1 MSPLYVAFL
10 LVASISAIIL
20 FSAKLKFN
28 TFFVLLVV
36 AALVGLAAGMDGN
49 TLIKAL
55 KQGFGSTLE
64 KIGLL
69 IIFGTTLGVLLEK
82 SGATLSLARYILSQT
97 GEKRTPLAVIL
108 MGFLIGLP
116 IFCDSGFVVLIGL
129 VMSLSARMP
138 KAHVFLV
145 GCLATALYSV
155 HCLVPPHPGITAAAG
170 IMKVDIGQAI
180 LLGFVVAIPPTI
192 VGYFWSKRMNRQ
204 LAFELPI
211 ENRVEEETTLHTL
224 PSPILSF
231 LPIIIPIVLI
241 SIKSL
246 ASLKVEAS
254 TPSVSTPFTMTF
266 KVISFI
272 GEPIIALFIGILMTF
287 PLIKTLS
294 RSKINELLD
303 SAIEKSGSI
312 LAVIAAGGAFGAI
325 IQGMEL
331 GKVFGD
337 SFVASGF
344 GLFIPFALAAIFKTA
359 QGSST
364 VAVISTASIIAPLL
378 PSLGFTDANPEYGGS
393 GPLLALMAA
402 GAGSMV
408 FSHTNDAYFWVISK
422 FSKIDTAT
430 TLKLQGTLS
439 ALMGITAF
447 VTILI
452 WSFVKH
458 LLA

>member
-36 AALVGLAAGMDGN
+36 AAAVGLAAGMDGDA
-49 TLIKAL
+49 LIKAL

-82 SGATLSLARYILSQT
+82 SGATLSLARYISSKT
-97 GEKRTPLAVIL
+97 GEKRTPLAVVL

-145 GCLATALYSV
+145 GCLASSLYSV

-180 LLGFVVAIPPTI
+180 LMGFVVAIPPTI
-192 VGYFWSKRMNRQ
+192 IGYFWSKRMNRQ
-204 LAFELPI
+204 LVFELPI
-211 ENRVEEETTLHTL
+211 ENGVEETDLGTL

-231 LPIIIPIVLI
+231 LPIITPIVLI

-246 ASLKVEAS
+246 ISLKPEMF
-254 TPSVSTPFTMTF
+254 TPSVF
-266 KVISFI
+266 KPISFI
-272 GEPIIALFIGILMTF
+272 GEPMIALFIGILITF

-294 RSKINELLD
+294 RPKLNELLD
-303 SAIEKSGSI
+303 TAIDKSGSI
-312 LAVIAAGGAFGAI
+312 LAVTAAGGAFGAV

-337 SFVASGF
+337 SFAASGL

-378 PSLGFTDANPEYGGS
+378 PSLGFTDGDT
-393 GPLLALMAA
+393 LFALMAA

-408 FSHTNDAYFWVISK
+408 FSHTNDSYFWVISK
-422 FSKIDTAT
+422 FSKLDTAT
-430 TLKLQGTLS
+430 TLKLQGTMS
-439 ALMGITAF
+439 ALLGITAF
-447 VTILI
+447 LTILL
-452 WSFVKH
+452 WAFVKH
-458 LLA
+458 LWT

>member
-1 MSPLYVAFL
+1 MSPIYVAFL

-36 AALVGLAAGMDGN
+36 AAAVGLAAGMDGDA
-49 TLIKAL
+49 LIKAL

-82 SGATLSLARYILSQT
+82 SGATLSLARYILSKT
-97 GEKRTPLAVIL
+97 GEKQTPLAVVL

-145 GCLATALYSV
+145 GCLASALFSV

-180 LLGFVVAIPPTI
+180 LMGFVVAIPTTI
-192 VGYFWSKRMNRQ
+192 VGYFWSKRMNQQ
-204 LAFELPI
+204 LDFELPI
-211 ENRVEEETTLHTL
+211 EKEVEAAAALITL

-231 LPIIIPIVLI
+231 LPIITPIVLI

-246 ASLKVEAS
+246 FSLKPEIF
-254 TPSVSTPFTMTF
+254 TPSVF
-266 KVISFI
+266 KPISFI
-272 GEPIIALFIGILMTF
+272 GEPMIALFIGILMTF

-294 RSKINELLD
+294 QPKLNELLD
-303 SAIEKSGSI
+303 TAIDKSGSI
-312 LAVIAAGGAFGAI
+312 LAVTAAGGAFGAV

-331 GKVFGD
+331 GKVFGS
-337 SFVASGF
+337 SFAASGL
-344 GLFIPFALAAIFKTA
+344 GLFIPFALSAIFKTA

-364 VAVISTASIIAPLL
+364 VAVISTASIVAPLL
-378 PSLGFTDANPEYGGS
+378 PSLGFTDSDTLY
-393 GPLLALMAA
+393 ALMAA

-408 FSHTNDAYFWVISK
+408 FSHTNDSYFWVISK
-422 FSKIDTAT
+422 FSKLDTAT
-430 TLKLQGTLS
+430 TLKLQGTMS
-439 ALMGITAF
+439 ALLGITAF
-447 VTILI
+447 LTILI
-452 WSFVKH
+452 WAFVKH
-458 LLA
+458 LFA

>member
-1 MSPLYVAFL
+1 MSPLYIAFL

-36 AALVGLAAGMDGN
+36 AAAVGLAAGMDGDA
-49 TLIKAL
+49 LIKAL

-82 SGATLSLARYILSQT
+82 SGATLSLARYILSKT
-97 GEKRTPLAVIL
+97 GEKRTPLAVVL

-145 GCLATALYSV
+145 GCLASALYSV

-180 LLGFVVAIPPTI
+180 LMGFVVAIPPTI

-204 LAFELPI
+204 LGFELPI
-211 ENRVEEETTLHTL
+211 ENGVEETDLGTL

-231 LPIIIPIVLI
+231 LPIITPIVLI

-246 ASLKVEAS
+246 VSLKPEMF
-254 TPSVSTPFTMTF
+254 TPSVF
-266 KVISFI
+266 KPISFI
-272 GEPIIALFIGILMTF
+272 GEPMIALFIGIFMTF
-287 PLIKTLS
+287 PLIKTIS
-294 RSKINELLD
+294 RPKLNELLD
-303 SAIEKSGSI
+303 TAIDKSGSI
-312 LAVIAAGGAFGAI
+312 LAVTAAGGAFGAV

-331 GKVFGD
+331 GKVFGS
-337 SFVASGF
+337 SFAASGL

-378 PSLGFTDANPEYGGS
+378 PSLGFMDGDT
-393 GPLLALMAA
+393 LFALMAA

-408 FSHTNDAYFWVISK
+408 FSHTNDSYFWVISK
-422 FSKIDTAT
+422 FSKLDTAT
-430 TLKLQGTLS
+430 TLKLQGTMS
-439 ALMGITAF
+439 ALLGITAF
-447 VTILI
+447 LTILI
-452 WSFVKH
+452 WAFVKH

>member
-36 AALVGLAAGMDGN
+36 AAAVGLAAGMDGDA
-49 TLIKAL
+49 LIKAL

-82 SGATLSLARYILSQT
+82 SGATLSLARYILSKT
-97 GEKRTPLAVIL
+97 GEKRTPLAVVL

-145 GCLATALYSV
+145 GCLASALYSV

-180 LLGFVVAIPPTI
+180 LMGFVVAIPPTI

-204 LAFELPI
+204 LGFELPI
-211 ENRVEEETTLHTL
+211 ENGVEETDLGTL

-231 LPIIIPIVLI
+231 LPIITPIVLI

-246 ASLKVEAS
+246 ISLKPEMF
-254 TPSVSTPFTMTF
+254 TPSVF
-266 KVISFI
+266 KPISFI
-272 GEPIIALFIGILMTF
+272 GEPMIALFIGILMTF
-287 PLIKTLS
+287 PLIKTIS
-294 RSKINELLD
+294 RPKLNELLD
-303 SAIEKSGSI
+303 TAIDKSGSI
-312 LAVIAAGGAFGAI
+312 LAVTAAGGAFGAV

-331 GKVFGD
+331 GKVFGS
-337 SFVASGF
+337 SFAASGL

-378 PSLGFTDANPEYGGS
+378 PSLGFMDGDT
-393 GPLLALMAA
+393 LFALMAA
-402 GAGSMV
+402 GAGSMF
-408 FSHTNDAYFWVISK
+408 FSHTNDSYFWVISK
-422 FSKIDTAT
+422 FSKLDTAT
-430 TLKLQGTLS
+430 TLKLQGTMS
-439 ALMGITAF
+439 ALLGITAF
-447 VTILI
+447 LTILI
-452 WSFVKH
+452 WAFVKH

>member
-36 AALVGLAAGMDGN
+36 AAAVGLAAGMDGDG
-49 TLIKAL
+49 LIKAL

-82 SGATLSLARYILSQT
+82 SGATLSLARYILSKT
-97 GEKRTPLAVIL
+97 GEKRTPLAVVL

-180 LLGFVVAIPPTI
+180 LMGIVVAIPPTI

-204 LAFELPI
+204 LGFELLI
-211 ENRVEEETTLHTL
+211 ENGVEETDLGTL

-231 LPIIIPIVLI
+231 LPIITPIALI

-246 ASLKVEAS
+246 ISLKPEMF
-254 TPSVSTPFTMTF
+254 TPSVATSLAMTY
-266 KVISFI
+266 KLISFI

-294 RSKINELLD
+294 RPKINELLD

-331 GKVFGD
+331 GKVFGN

-364 VAVISTASIIAPLL
+364 VAVISTASIVAPLL
-378 PSLGFTDANPEYGGS
+378 SSLGFTDMNPDYGGS

-447 VTILI
+447 ITILI

>member
-36 AALVGLAAGMDGN
+36 AAAVGLAAGMDGDA
-49 TLIKAL
+49 LIKAL

-82 SGATLSLARYILSQT
+82 SGATLSLARYILSKT
-97 GEKRTPLAVIL
+97 GEKRTPLAVVL

-145 GCLATALYSV
+145 GCLASSLYSV

-180 LLGFVVAIPPTI
+180 LMGFVVAIPPTI

-204 LAFELPI
+204 LGFELPI
-211 ENRVEEETTLHTL
+211 ENGVEKTDLGTL

-231 LPIIIPIVLI
+231 LPIITPIVLI

-246 ASLKVEAS
+246 ISLKPEMF
-254 TPSVSTPFTMTF
+254 TPSVF
-266 KVISFI
+266 KPISFI
-272 GEPIIALFIGILMTF
+272 GEPMIALFIGILMTF

-294 RSKINELLD
+294 RPKLNELLD
-303 SAIEKSGSI
+303 TAIDKSGSI
-312 LAVIAAGGAFGAI
+312 LAVTAAGGAFGAV

-337 SFVASGF
+337 SFAASGL

-378 PSLGFTDANPEYGGS
+378 PSLGFTDGDT
-393 GPLLALMAA
+393 LFALMAA

-408 FSHTNDAYFWVISK
+408 FSHTNDSYFWVISK
-422 FSKIDTAT
+422 FSKLDTAT
-430 TLKLQGTLS
+430 TLKLQGTMS
-439 ALMGITAF
+439 ALLGITAF
-447 VTILI
+447 LTILL
-452 WSFVKH
+452 WAFVKH
-458 LLA
+458 LWT